1 MHAAPAVDTAKR
13 SVVFSSALLM
23 MLGAGCTTPGHQVK
37 VDAIARQEGA
47 RDAQS
52 YVLRTRGPAAK
63 DDSLRSREAT
73 EFIRTALSGKGLY
86 EAPSAERADLV
97 IEVDYGVEA
106 PRSKIE
112 RVTVPIYAQVGGGVR
127 YGTVAGRDAQGN
139 AVQRSVAVYE
149 PPRTEIV
156 GYDEVPRLVTVYE
169 KYLKISARENRSTSE
184 GRPPPELWTI
194 HASTEDESKDIR
206 KYLPII
212 ASATIDFV
220 GEGATAEKTV
230 KVRADGPGVDFI
242 RKGMGQP
249 VVPPVVPA
257 PRS

>member
-1 MHAAPAVDTAKR
+1 VKNGPHSAAAG
-13 SVVFSSALLM
+13 ALL
-23 MLGAGCTTPGHQVK
+23 LTALAAGCSAPGHKVK
-37 VDAIARQEGA
+37 IDAIARQEA
-47 RDAQS
+47 PRDAQS
-52 YVLRTRGPAAK
+52 YILKTRGVAATE
-63 DDSLRSREAT
+63 DTLRSREAT
-73 EFIRTALSGKGLY
+73 EFIRTALSGKGMY
-86 EAPSAERADLV
+86 EAPNAERADLV

-112 RVTVPIYAQVGGGVR
+112 RVTVPIDAQVGGGVR

-139 AVQRSVAVYE
+139 PVQRSVAVYE

-169 KYLKISARENRSTSE
+169 KYLKISARENRATTE
-184 GRPPPELWTI
+184 GRPPPALWTI

-212 ASATIDFV
+212 ASATVDFV
-220 GEGATAEKTV
+220 GEGASGETTV

-242 RKGMGQP
+242 RKGMGPPVPPP
-249 VVPPVVPA
+249 VVPP
-257 PRS
+257 RG

>member
-1 MHAAPAVDTAKR
+1 MKLGLQA
-13 SVVFSSALLM
+13 SVPLSTLL
-23 MLGAGCTTPGHQVK
+23 LCLAAGCSTPGHQVK
-37 VDAIARQEGA
+37 IDAIARPEAG

-52 YVLRTRGPAAK
+52 YILKTRGPVASE
-63 DDSLRSREAT
+63 DSLRSREAT

-86 EAPSAERADLV
+86 EAPTVERADMV

-112 RVTVPIYAQVGGGVR
+112 RVTVPIYAQVGGGVK
-127 YGTVAGRDAQGN
+127 YGTVGGRDAQGN
-139 AVQRSVAVYE
+139 PVQRSVAVYE

-156 GYDEVPRLVTVYE
+156 GYDEVPRLITVYE
-169 KYLKISARENRSTSE
+169 KYLKISARENRPTRE
-184 GRPPPELWTI
+184 GRPPPEIWTI

-206 KYLPII
+206 KYLPIM
-212 ASATIDFV
+212 ASATIDFM

-242 RKGMGQP
+242 RRGMGQP
-249 VVPPVVPA
+249 ADAAPVPSA
-257 PRS
+257 PRG

>member
-1 MHAAPAVDTAKR
+1 VQIGDMIS
-13 SVVFSSALLM
+13 SVHVAGPVSLLT
-23 MLGAGCTTPGHQVK
+23 LCLAAGCGTPGHQVK
-37 VDAIARQEGA
+37 IDAIARQEA
-47 RDAQS
+47 PRDGQS
-52 YVLRTRGPAAK
+52 YVLKARGAAAS
-63 DDSLRSREAT
+63 DDSLRAREAT

-86 EAPSAERADLV
+86 EAPTADRADMV

-127 YGTVAGRDAQGN
+127 YGTVSARDSQGN
-139 AVQRSVAVYE
+139 PVQRSVAVYD

-169 KYLKISARENRSTSE
+169 KYLRISARENRSSSE
-184 GRPPPELWTI
+184 GRPPPEIWTI

-206 KYLPII
+206 KYLPIM

-242 RKGMGQP
+242 RKGMGG
-249 VVPPVVPA
+249 PPSTAAAAPA
-257 PRS
+257 PRG